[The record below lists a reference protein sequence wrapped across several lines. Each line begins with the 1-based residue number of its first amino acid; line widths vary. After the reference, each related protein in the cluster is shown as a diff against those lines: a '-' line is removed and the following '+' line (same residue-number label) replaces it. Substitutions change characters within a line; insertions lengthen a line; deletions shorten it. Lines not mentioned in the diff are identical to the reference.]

1 MPVDMCW
8 RVFMSVQSEGASA
21 PVHPAAGDADRRFY
35 LAAWRWHFYAGLY
48 VAPFLV
54 MLAITGL
61 AMMYIAV
68 FDGRDGEHIAV
79 TVPPSATALSV
90 ADQSASALQAVSGGT
105 LVEWIKPATTERA
118 SVFRIA
124 AGDGQAMVAVD
135 PYTGA
140 VLETW
145 DRRAGWYDFVNDIH
159 GTLLIGTLGDRLIEI
174 AAGFAVVLVVT
185 GLYLW
190 WPRGTGAFRAFVPN
204 LAERGRA
211 LFKSL
216 HVTVGVYV
224 SLILIVFLLS
234 GLSWSGIWG
243 ERFVQ
248 AWSTF
253 PAEKWDNVPLSED
266 IHVSMNHGAV
276 KDVPWALEQ
285 TPMPASG
292 SDAGVTGIAEGVPVN
307 ADTVAA
313 LAGALGYR
321 GRFRMSFP
329 RGETGV
335 WTINQDT
342 MSNDAQN
349 PVSDRTVH
357 VDRHTGRVLADV
369 GFADYSVAGKAM
381 AVGIA
386 FHEGDMGLWN
396 LVLNTVFCLSVIFL
410 AVSGVVMWWL
420 RRPRKG
426 AIRLFAPQVPEGL
439 PHWRGAML
447 VMLALSLAFPLVG
460 LTLVGVMALDV
471 LVLSR
476 LAVFRRV
483 FA

>member
-1 MPVDMCW
+1 
-8 RVFMSVQSEGASA
+8 MSVSSEGANA
-21 PVHPAAGDADRRFY
+21 PARPVAGDADRRFY

-54 MLAITGL
+54 MLAVTGL

-79 TVPPSATALSV
+79 SVPPSAVSLSV
-90 ADQSASALQAVSGGT
+90 VEQSEKALGAVSGGT
-105 LVEWIKPATTERA
+105 LVEWIKPASADRA

-124 AGDGQAMVAVD
+124 VEGGQSMVAID
-135 PYTGA
+135 PYSGA
-140 VLETW
+140 ILETW
-145 DRRAGWYDFVNDIH
+145 DRRAGWYDFFNDIH
-159 GTLLIGTLGDRLIEI
+159 GTLLIGTVGDRMIEI
-174 AAGFAVVLVVT
+174 AAGFAIVLVVT

-190 WPRGTGAFRAFVPN
+190 WPRGEGVVRAFLPN

-211 LFKSL
+211 LVKNL
-216 HVTVGVYV
+216 HVTIGVYV

-234 GLSWSGIWG
+234 GLSWAGIWG

-253 PAEKWDNVPLSED
+253 PAEKWENVPLSD
-266 IHVSMNHGAV
+266 DTHASMNHGAI

-285 TPMPASG
+285 TRMPASG
-292 SDAGVTGIAEGVPVN
+292 SDAGVAGIAEGVPVD
-307 ADTVAA
+307 ADSIAG
-313 LAGALGYR
+313 LADELGYR

-357 VDRHTGRVLADV
+357 VDRYTGQILADV

-396 LVLNTVFCLSVIFL
+396 LVLNTVFCLSVVFL

-460 LTLVGVMALDV
+460 LTLIAVLALDM

-476 LAVFRRV
+476 LPALRRL